1 MLIRLEEA
9 SIIATGYADCTT
21 CAGTDARTNQ
31 VEDLIDAG
39 LGAGHWNGSNF
50 HKTIH
55 RTLLNPLAQSTIG
68 QQHTTAGS
76 HGCDALAWNSNAHQA
91 LHNNVCTNV
100 YKHPTGV
107 PMDFN
112 DYTMIT
118 GSGSLRLS
126 QLVLMSARN
135 AHCGVHEQKLGQPK
149 AAPSPPAASKGPGGF
164 GVRSGVAQGG
174 WGVAAATAHDR
185 QKCTH

>member
-1 MLIRLEEA
+1 MPV
-9 SIIATGYADCTT
+9 G
-21 CAGTDARTNQ
+21 G
-31 VEDLIDAG
+31 
-39 LGAGHWNGSNF
+39 W
-50 HKTIH
+50 
-55 RTLLNPLAQSTIG
+55 TL
-68 QQHTTAGS
+68 
-76 HGCDALAWNSNAHQA
+76 CVQA
-91 LHNNVCTNV
+91 LHNNVCTYV

-149 AAPSPPAASKGPGGF
+149 AAPNPPAASKGPGGF

-185 QKCTH
+185 HKCTH